1 MRAVR
6 VLLVVYLAAVAA
18 VTLGPAPAD
27 AGTLSRVQQLAAWLS
42 AHGLPVTYLGVEA
55 VANVV
60 MFVPF
65 GVLVSLALP
74 AGTRGGDRVV
84 VPLALATSA
93 GIETVQRWLPTRV
106 PTLQDVVLNTLGAAL
121 GLLALRVLLARR
133 RRHDGDGVAARAAG
147 DDPKR
152 QAPSASRIGPSVK

>member
-1 MRAVR
+1 MRA
-6 VLLVVYLAAVAA
+6 LLAVYLAAVAA

-27 AGTLSRVQQLAAWLS
+27 AGTLSRVERLVAWLS
-42 AHGLPVTYLGVEA
+42 GHGVPVTYLGVEA

-74 AGTRGGDRVV
+74 ARARWGDRVV

-106 PTLQDVVLNTLGAAL
+106 PTVQDVVLNTLGAAL
-121 GLLALRVLLARR
+121 GLLVLRAVLARR
-133 RRHDGDGVAARAAG
+133 RRRAGGGAGVAAPRTGG
-147 DDPKR
+147 DPR
-152 QAPSASRIGPSVK
+152 PQAPSASRIGPSVK